1 MTEGCAPRRL
11 SVMDIDRNGTN
22 GMTTNRISIGRWTLT
37 GPLLMVA
44 LLLVCI
50 SFGMQSY
57 RLISHHEH
65 VFGLPMFNLDQEHN
79 IPALFSTGLL
89 LSASALL
96 ALIAM
101 LARHNRTADVSKW
114 SILAAGF
121 LLMGMDESLSLH
133 EHLIEPMRKLLGGRD
148 LGVFYFA
155 WVIPAIAL
163 VVALGVFFIPFM
175 LRLPRRI
182 GLGIAIS
189 AVVYLTGALG
199 IELVEGWWR
208 EGHGHRNITYHLMVS
223 VEEGMEMI
231 GVIAFIHVLLGY
243 VGARYQEI
251 RIGFDAARAA
261 DAVEPASDQA
271 QAAALIGST
280 AGLSTLD

>member
-1 MTEGCAPRRL
+1 
-11 SVMDIDRNGTN
+11 
-22 GMTTNRISIGRWTLT
+22 MTTNKLSIGPWTVT

-44 LLLVCI
+44 ILLVCI

-65 VFGLPMFNLDQEHN
+65 VFGLPMFNLDREEN

-89 LSASALL
+89 LMASALL
-96 ALIAM
+96 AFIAV
-101 LARHNRTADVSKW
+101 LERSNRSADVSKW

-133 EHLIEPMRKLLGGRD
+133 EHMIEPMRRLLGGHD
-148 LGVFYFA
+148 LGIFYFA
-155 WVIPAIAL
+155 WVIPAIGL
-163 VVALGVFFIPFM
+163 VVALGIFFIPFM
-175 LRLPRRI
+175 LRVPRRT

-189 AVVYLTGALG
+189 AAIYLTGALG
-199 IELVEGWWR
+199 VELVEGWWR

-231 GVIAFIHVLLGY
+231 GVIAFLHVLLGY
-243 VGARYQEI
+243 IATRYEEI
-251 RIGFDAARAA
+251 RISFNAARTAG
-261 DAVEPASDQA
+261 AVEPVPASAPA
-271 QAAALIGST
+271 QAPSALIGST
-280 AGLSTLD
+280 SGLDTPTA